1 MPAAAPVRSLY
12 LVAYDIAD
20 ARRLALVGRAMKA
33 WKVGGQK
40 SFCECWLTPAEQ
52 RAVLQQLDELIDPE
66 TDRVHLFSLDP
77 RMTPRLAGVASTF
90 SSPLFCI
97 V

>member
-1 MPAAAPVRSLY
+1 MPTAAPVRSLY

-20 ARRLALVGRAMKA
+20 TRRLAVITRMMKG

-40 SFCECWLTPAEQ
+40 SLCECWLTPAEQ
-52 RAVLQQLDELIDPE
+52 RVMLDQLDELIDPE
-66 TDRVHLFSLDP
+66 TDRIHLFSLDP
-77 RMTPRLAGVASTF
+77 RMTPRMAGVARTF
-90 SSPLFCI
+90 SSPVFII